1 MLLILKFLNSSLAE
15 VNTLSTDE
23 GPLRWVPVIESVIPI
38 IIHRKKVSLP
48 ECYLKLHDNLV
59 AQTNLCFG
67 SSCVRTLVK
76 FLSLVLIIIL

>member
-48 ECYLKLHDNLV
+48 ECYLISFMTIYSHKTIHALDRV
-59 AQTNLCFG
+59 
-67 SSCVRTLVK
+67 V
-76 FLSLVLIIIL
+76 